1 MTVSE
6 KSKEVLRA
14 LAKLS
19 KVSALSINEMRVV
32 LALERVVARIE
43 AHNVLRK
50 KLIFKGGFVLLK
62 SFNSQR
68 FTRDL
73 DALASDMPKQRL
85 LSQVKEALDIDLDDG
100 LYFAEP
106 EMEDLVDQG
115 QYGGYRVRIPFQ
127 IGPLPAN
134 AHKIKK
140 LSRVHLDVG
149 FGDVILGKPKRTK
162 MAPVIEAERAVSW
175 QVYPIESIYAEKLET
190 LVSRGSANS
199 RAKDLFDLAIL
210 FDEVKSRVKL
220 STAIRKTFSN
230 RETELP
236 VSFLEFFKTLDLTIL
251 ERSWG
256 SVELS
261 VGKMTFASCTRSLS
275 SVLKGVDA
283 ILTKK
288 TKR

>member
-1 MTVSE
+1 VTMSE
-6 KSKEVLRA
+6 KSKDVLRA

-19 KVSALSINEMRVV
+19 KVSVLSINELRVV

-43 AHNVLRK
+43 AHKVLRE

-62 SFNSQR
+62 SFDSQR

-73 DALASDMPKQRL
+73 DALASDMPKAKL
-85 LSQVKEALDIDLDDG
+85 LSQVKEALDVDLDDG

-106 EMEDLVDQG
+106 EMENLIDQG
-115 QYGGYRVRIPFQ
+115 QYGGYRVRVPFQ
-127 IGPLPAN
+127 IGPLPAD

-162 MAPVIEAERAVSW
+162 MAPVIQAERAVSW
-175 QVYPIESIYAEKLET
+175 KVYPIESIYAEKLET
-190 LVSRGSANS
+190 LVSRASANS
-199 RAKDLFDLAIL
+199 RAKDLFDLVIL
-210 FDEVKSRVKL
+210 FDQVKASTKL
-220 STAIRKTFSN
+220 GSAIRKTFSN

-236 VSFLEFFKTLDLTIL
+236 VSFSGFFETLDLTIL

-261 VGKMTFASCTRSLS
+261 GGKMTFANCKRSLA

>member
-1 MTVSE
+1 MTSSE
-6 KSKEVLRA
+6 RSKEVLRA

-19 KVSALSINEMRVV
+19 KVSAFSINELRVV

-43 AHNVLRK
+43 RHKVLRE

-62 SFNSQR
+62 SFDSKR

-73 DALASDMPKQRL
+73 DALASNMPRRRL
-85 LSQVKEALDIDLDDG
+85 LSQVKEALEVDLDDG

-106 EMEDLVDQG
+106 EMENLVDQG

-127 IGPLPAN
+127 IGSLPADP
-134 AHKIKK
+134 HKLKK
-140 LSRVHLDVG
+140 LSRVHLDIG

-162 MAPVIEAERAVSW
+162 MSPVIEAEKAISW
-175 QVYPIESIYAEKLET
+175 KVYPVESIYAEKLET
-190 LVSRGSANS
+190 LVSRASANS
-199 RAKDLFDLAIL
+199 RAKDLFDLVIL
-210 FDEVKSRVKL
+210 FDEVKTRINLGS
-220 STAIRKTFSN
+220 AIRKTFSK
-230 RETELP
+230 RDTELP
-236 VSFLEFFKTLDLTIL
+236 VSFSAFFDTLDLTIL

-261 VGKMTFASCTRSLS
+261 GGKMTFSSCTRSLS

-288 TKR
+288 TRR

>member
-1 MTVSE
+1 MNLSE
-6 KSKEVLRA
+6 RSKEVLRA
-14 LAKLS
+14 LARLAKE
-19 KVSALSINEMRVV
+19 SALSINEIRIV

-43 AHNVLRK
+43 AHKVLRE

-62 SFNSQR
+62 TFDSQR

-73 DALASDMPKQRL
+73 DALAADMPKQKL
-85 LSQVKEALDIDLDDG
+85 LSQVKEALSIDLDDG
-100 LYFAEP
+100 VYFAES

-127 IGPLPAN
+127 IGPLPTDP
-134 AHKIKK
+134 HKIKK

-162 MAPVIEAERAVSW
+162 LAPAIEGEKPVSW
-175 QVYPIESIYAEKLET
+175 KIYPIESIYAEKLET

-199 RAKDLFDLAIL
+199 RAKDLFDLVVL
-210 FDEVKSRVKL
+210 FDKVKTRARL
-220 STAIRKTFSN
+220 STAINQTFTNRK
-230 RETELP
+230 TELP
-236 VSFLEFFKTLDLTIL
+236 ASFAAFFKNLDLTIL

-261 VGKMTFASCTRSLS
+261 GAKMTFATCNRRLV
-275 SVLKGVDA
+275 SVLKGVDS

-288 TKR
+288 KKR